1 MSQVSDAPSAEV
13 AVRCKAWLEERA
25 DVAMLAA
32 RAAEAALSETV
43 RTGHFIVDISLSD
56 DAEQRRFNRTYRGK
70 NRSTNVLAFP
80 QSAPEAAHPGPP
92 LLLGDVVL
100 AFETVRREA
109 AEQGK
114 PFADHLCHLVIHGV
128 LHLLGFDHESAGDAA
143 VMEAREVKI
152 LAGLGVPDPYR
163 GTM

>member
-1 MSQVSDAPSAEV
+1 MSDVSEALSVEV
-13 AVRCKAWLEERA
+13 AVRCKAWLDECPDA
-25 DVAMLAA
+25 AVIAA
-32 RAAEAALSETV
+32 RAAEVALAETV
-43 RTGHFIVDISLSD
+43 PAGHFIVDISLSD
-56 DAEQRRFNRTYRGK
+56 DAEQRRLNRTYRGK
-70 NRSTNVLAFP
+70 DRSTNVLAFP

-100 AFETVRREA
+100 AFETVQREA

-114 PFADHLCHLVIHGV
+114 PFADHVCHLVIHGV
-128 LHLLGFDHESAGDAA
+128 LHLLGFDHDTAGGAA
-143 VMEAREVKI
+143 VMESREVKI